1 MLRAERVNSL
11 IYGPLLVNGEG
22 SCTLVEI
29 GDAADGQIKN
39 RISDSALVLH
49 GVGITGVGAGSIVD
63 EA

>member
-1 MLRAERVNSL
+1 M